1 MSHKLVV
8 NIKRDFSAEVFIG
21 RESQWGNPFEI
32 GKDGNRKQVIKKYEK
47 WLVKTQPQLLK
58 QVHELKGKVLGCYC
72 APKYCHGE
80 VLVRLSNEYDKD
92 GKIKR

>member
-32 GKDGNRKQVIKKYEK
+32 GKDGNRKQVIKK
-47 WLVKTQPQLLK
+47 
-58 QVHELKGKVLGCYC
+58 
-72 APKYCHGE
+72 
-80 VLVRLSNEYDKD
+80 
-92 GKIKR
+92 I